1 MGRPL
6 KFESPEHIEQLAEKY
21 FEATPFDEWTIT
33 GLALALDTSRKV
45 LVEYG
50 EKDEFSNTI
59 KKLKTKIENSYEVSL
74 RKNGRSGDIFA
85 LKNFGW
91 KDQTQVEQNV
101 STTNTVTVV
110 KNYAKPD
117 TEANNG
123 TGVPGGQHHN

>member
-6 KFESPEHIEQLAEKY
+6 KFESPQQIEEIAEKY
-21 FEATPFDEWTIT
+21 FRETPFNEWTIT
-33 GLALALDTSRKV
+33 GLALALDTTRHTLIDYAEK
-45 LVEYG
+45 G
-50 EKDEFSNTI
+50 EFLHTI
-59 KKLKTKIENSYEVSL
+59 KKLKTKVENSYEISL

-91 KDQTQVEQNV
+91 KDQTQVDQNV